1 MPRGG
6 KRPGAGAPMG
16 NTNAFKTGKHSPRF
30 RALAHAISL
39 VPQLQD
45 MALAHYRLQKRK
57 ERQARKIVQEQLI
70 IALLE
75 DPTKFNQVF
84 RGLDQL
90 QHLRLDPASGTFQ
103 IPNQSKETHNN
114 QQQSKI
120 FPFPRPRG
128 KVRIGERT

>member
-1 MPRGG
+1 MSRGG
-6 KRPGAGAPMG
+6 KRPGAGAPRG

-30 RALAHAISL
+30 RTLARAISQ

-57 ERQARKIVQEQLI
+57 ERQARKIVEEQLI

-75 DPTKFNQVF
+75 DPTKFNQIL

-90 QHLRLDPASGTFQ
+90 QHLHLDPASGTFQ
-103 IPNQSKETHNN
+103 IPTQSKEADNN
-114 QQQSKI
+114 QQQSKAHTRDVI
-120 FPFPRPRG
+120 C
-128 KVRIGERT
+128 T

>member
-6 KRPGAGAPMG
+6 KRPGAGAPKG

-30 RALAHAISL
+30 RSLARAISQ
-39 VPQLQD
+39 VPQLRD
-45 MALAHYRLQKRK
+45 MALAQYRLQKRK
-57 ERQARKIVQEQLI
+57 ERQAKKIVEEQLV

-75 DPTKFNQVF
+75 DPTKFNQIL

-90 QHLRLDPASGTFQ
+90 QHLRLHPASRTFR

-128 KVRIGERT
+128 KVRMGVRT